1 MARSILASS
10 SPISSMRSSM
20 SATAPAPPPPFPGE
34 SERMPFFPATGTNA
48 APNPATFVKALDPP
62 KYGFDRYVEEK
73 LASAG
78 GRTLKGKGSKGNIY
92 TSGHFKGKTQGQAIE
107 MMRAAYAG
115 MSDEARAPFE
125 AGANG
130 RDVMSATEQATLA
143 RHDLARGV
151 AAGGGMGQ
159 NLPAQSPA
167 TPRGIS
173 ASPVMATP
181 PPVTAPP
188 SQQAGAIVSAAES
201 AGSSPRGIFENGP
214 DGKVRAE
221 RQADGTIKRTPV
233 QAPAQAP
240 APQIPMPRAITPGLP
255 ATPAGAAGE
264 IIQGAEKA
272 MGPEEQNT
280 RLRRDLSEAWQRG
293 DAAARF
299 GAAGTGRARALEV
312 NGNPAAGI
320 RVRDLATNK

>member
-1 MARSILASS
+1 
-10 SPISSMRSSM
+10 
-20 SATAPAPPPPFPGE
+20 
-34 SERMPFFPATGTNA
+34 
-48 APNPATFVKALDPP
+48 
-62 KYGFDRYVEEK
+62 
-73 LASAG
+73 
-78 GRTLKGKGSKGNIY
+78 
-92 TSGHFKGKTQGQAIE
+92 

-188 SQQAGAIVSAAES
+188 SQQAGAIVSAAEN

-214 DGKVRAE
+214 NGKVRAE
-221 RQADGTIKRTPV
+221 RQADGTIKRTPT
-233 QAPAQAP
+233 QTPAPSPSPPP
-240 APQIPMPRAITPGLP
+240 APQSPIPMPRSIEM
-255 ATPAGAAGE
+255 TPAGRASDV
-264 IIQGAEKA
+264 IKGAEVA
-272 MGPEEQNT
+272 MGGGTAND
-280 RLRRDLSEAWQRG
+280 RLREQLMASWKRG
-293 DAAARF
+293 DAAMKEAEKPVSVPKEITSTVEPPAFTPTDYSVKGRNETLEDTF
-299 GAAGTGRARALEV
+299 EPTGKKKPVVASR
-312 NGNPAAGI
+312 
-320 RVRDLATNK
+320 